1 MRTTRKRMHGRR
13 RRRSPICSKSPL
25 QAGMNEDLNE
35 MADHNLA
42 KRSERKRK
50 LESGELTKREYNREM
65 FADAGSG
72 PGTRSMGA
80 MTGGGHH
87 GGGSSVGIGAISLFH
102 RQKKARERSATYYSR
117 MA

>member
-80 MTGGGHH
+80 MTGGG
-87 GGGSSVGIGAISLFH
+87 SSMDIGAISLFH